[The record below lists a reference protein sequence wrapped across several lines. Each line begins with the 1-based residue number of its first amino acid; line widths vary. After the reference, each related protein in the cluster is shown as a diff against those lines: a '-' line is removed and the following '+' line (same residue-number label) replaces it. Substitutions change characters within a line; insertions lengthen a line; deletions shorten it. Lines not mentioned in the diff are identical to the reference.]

1 MQAAQEVFSSI
12 QQWTDAV
19 SIVLLLIALIKTA
32 LGQSDCTGP
41 AASMQT
47 EHRGHRGQ
55 VVLACSHRQG
65 STRVQLFALNAEG
78 TAQHRPERVL
88 LFGGGGLA
96 VPELFSDLNPS
107 FG

>member
-1 MQAAQEVFSSI
+1 
-12 QQWTDAV
+12 
-19 SIVLLLIALIKTA
+19 VLLLIALIKTA
-32 LGQSDCTGP
+32 LGQSDCSGP

-47 EHRGHRGQ
+47 EHCGHGGEI
-55 VVLACSHRQG
+55 VLSCSNRQG

-78 TAQHRPERVL
+78 TAQNRPERVL
-88 LFGGGGLA
+88 LFGRGGLA